1 MQSNLFTAVLLPL
14 ALSLVMLGMG
24 LSLIPEDFRRI
35 ARYPKGV
42 AVGTICQVLLLPII
56 ALLITQIVPM
66 EPTIAVGLIV
76 LALCCGGPSSNLI
89 TYLAKGDVALS
100 VSLTAVGSIITVF
113 TIPIGSNLALKHFLG
128 QNAAINMPIGQTM
141 VQIFL
146 ITLLPIAI
154 GMTIRQRFPHTAN
167 RLEKVMSRV
176 AAGLLALIII
186 LLVVRE
192 GSKLPGFILQVG
204 VGVLLLN
211 VISMIAGFLIGK
223 LLQLPPSQ
231 QICIAIEVGISNGT
245 LALAI
250 TAGLLNN
257 PAMAIPAAVYS
268 LLMYV
273 TGFGTILYGRKV
285 AIAEGRARGL

>member
-24 LSLIPEDFRRI
+24 LSLIPEDFWRI
-35 ARYPKGV
+35 VRYPKAV
-42 AVGTICQVLLLPII
+42 AVGTICQILLLPII

-66 EPTIAVGLIV
+66 QPTIAVGLIV

-113 TIPIGSNLALKHFLG
+113 TIPIFSNLAIKHFLG
-128 QNAAINMPIGQTM
+128 QDAAINMPIAQTM

-154 GMTIRQRFPHTAN
+154 GMTTRQRFPHIAS
-167 RLEKVMSRV
+167 RLEKMMSRIT
-176 AAGLLALIII
+176 AGLLALIIL

-192 GSKLPGFILQVG
+192 GSKLPEFILQVG
-204 VGVLLLN
+204 LGVLLLN
-211 VISMIAGFLIGK
+211 VISMLAGFLISK

-231 QICIAIEVGISNGT
+231 QICIAVEVGISNGT

-257 PAMAIPAAVYS
+257 PTMAVPAAVYS
-268 LLMYV
+268 LLMYI
-273 TGFGTILYGRKV
+273 TGFGTILYGRKIAV
-285 AIAEGRARGL
+285 AEGRA